1 MGAEPGRWGILGQGN
16 CNNYTLGEGRM
27 AVNKAQLAQ
36 HMLRSMK
43 AAGSTVWDGEKAVV
57 VERGEEEASAAQPP
71 EGGESEPKPTR
82 ASKRGSK

>member
-1 MGAEPGRWGILGQGN
+1 
-16 CNNYTLGEGRM
+16 M

>member
-1 MGAEPGRWGILGQGN
+1 
-16 CNNYTLGEGRM
+16 M

-57 VERGEEEASAAQPP
+57 GPRGEEEAKRSELP
-71 EGGESEPKPTR
+71 EGGETAKTRENRPKNPR
-82 ASKRGSK
+82 K